1 MLKKPMEIERIIAEA
16 LSGLESRQKNVLE
29 KRFGLKNG
37 KEATLAELG
46 ETYEVTRERI
56 RQIEAGAIKEVRGK
70 IGGGRGVFDAV
81 KDYLKSYGG
90 ARRED
95 ILLGDLRA
103 LFVSAS
109 PLRIFSAQMKFLRE
123 VFGGIKLFSENDN
136 LHSFWY
142 LNEED
147 KKTAVKLVGDL
158 ARVLASKK
166 EEVITHKKF
175 DSLFGKT
182 LAPHG
187 LKDFIGLNY
196 LNISKKFNSNPFG
209 DFGLSEWPEITPKRM
224 GDKAYLVLK
233 KTSRPMH
240 FRELTKAINFAKFDQ
255 RTAYPQTVHN
265 ELIKDS
271 RFVLVGRG
279 SYSLKEFGLLPG
291 TVKEVIARFIKQRG
305 PMNSGEVVASVCS
318 ERLFKKNTVLLNL
331 QNKKLFKRLDDG
343 RYSLIRDA

>member
-1 MLKKPMEIERIIAEA
+1 MLKKPMEIEAIIAET
-16 LSGLESRQKNVLE
+16 LSGLEPRQRNVLE

-37 KEATLAELG
+37 KEATLAKLG

-56 RQIEAGAIKEVRGK
+56 RQIEAGALKEIREK
-70 IGGGRGVFDAV
+70 ISGSRGVFDAV
-81 KDYLKSYGG
+81 KNYLKNYGG

-95 ILLGDLRA
+95 LLLGDLRA
-103 LFVSAS
+103 LFSSAS
-109 PLRIFSAQMKFLRE
+109 PFGIFSAQMKFLRE
-123 VFGGIKLFSENDN
+123 VFGVAKLFPENEN
-136 LHSFWY
+136 LHSFWF
-142 LNEED
+142 LDEED
-147 KKTAVKLVGDL
+147 KKTAVKLINDL
-158 ARVLASKK
+158 AGILASKK

-175 DSLFGKT
+175 DSLFGRA
-182 LAPHG
+182 LVPHG

-196 LNISKKFNSNPFG
+196 LSISKKFNTNPFG
-209 DFGLSEWPEITPKRM
+209 DFGLSEWPEITPKKM

-240 FRELTKAINFAKFDQ
+240 FRELTKAINLAKFDR

-265 ELIKDS
+265 ELIKDA

-279 SYSLKEFGLLPG
+279 SYSLREFGLLPG
-291 TVKEVIARFIKQRG
+291 TVKEVIARFIKKKG
-305 PMNSGEVVASVCS
+305 PLNSEEVVASVCS

-331 QNKKLFKRLDDG
+331 QNKKIFKRLDDG